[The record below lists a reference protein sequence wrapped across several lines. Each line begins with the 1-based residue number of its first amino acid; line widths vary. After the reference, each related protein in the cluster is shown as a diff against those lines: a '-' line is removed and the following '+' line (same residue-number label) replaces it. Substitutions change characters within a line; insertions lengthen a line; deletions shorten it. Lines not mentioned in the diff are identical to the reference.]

1 MKTNIYL
8 EIKKL
13 SIVRSTN
20 DKVVWPVIDI

>member
-20 DKVVWPVIDI
+20 DKAVWPVIDI

>member
-13 SIVRSTN
+13 SIVSSTN